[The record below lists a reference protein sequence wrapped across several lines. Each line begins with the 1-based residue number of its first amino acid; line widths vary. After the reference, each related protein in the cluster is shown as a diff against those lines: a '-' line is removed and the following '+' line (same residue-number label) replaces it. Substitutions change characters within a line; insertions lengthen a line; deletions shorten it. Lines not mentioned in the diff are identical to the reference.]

1 MYVTTYE
8 QLLQGN
14 QYQKKIFSTKNH
26 ISLIFSSKIEH
37 GDNWGIK

>member
-14 QYQKKIFSTKNH
+14 QYQKKTLALKIIFHLFLVAK
-26 ISLIFSSKIEH
+26 
-37 GDNWGIK
+37 